1 MHLTLSYTVA
11 SVDAITFHATLTN
24 FPGLVFRDKD
34 IEQKTYDLIGIEL
47 FHRIF
52 LFFIFHEMTMEYG
65 KK

>member
-1 MHLTLSYTVA
+1 M
-11 SVDAITFHATLTN
+11 DAITFHATLTN